1 MRALILALVGGI
13 ALTASTQGAP
23 LAPNPELALD
33 TAPPVELA
41 GQACGW
47 GWHRARWRDQWG
59 YSHWGDCV
67 PDGGAYRGWDAG
79 SYYPYPEWRVV
90 PPRWGWGNP

>member
-23 LAPNPELALD
+23 LASKQALTLG

-41 GQACGW
+41 GKACGW

-59 YSHWGDCV
+59 YLHWGDCV
-67 PDGGAYRGWDAG
+67 PDGGAYRGSDVG
-79 SYYPYPEWRVV
+79 SYYPYPGWGVT
-90 PPRWGWGNP
+90 PLRWGRGNQ